1 MQNTSVSQN
10 LDFQMK
16 HFLIFYILPFSKNV
30 FHIIFDIFENLVDI
44 LRQHTGIWC
53 WLQRYILMDLDF
65 QKGLNLKI
73 PSITMCNTGWN
84 QSHKVKRDTLIILF
98 KKISFKVTILTL
110 WPWLERATS
119 YFSFALF
126 ELLGNKFVQKF
137 YASFFSLLT

>member
-30 FHIIFDIFENLVDI
+30 FHIIFENLVDI

-73 PSITMCNTGWN
+73 PSITMCNKGWN
-84 QSHKVKRDTLIILF
+84 QSHKVKRDTLIILI
-98 KKISFKVTILTL
+98 ISFKVTILTL
-110 WPWLERATS
+110 WLWLERATS

-137 YASFFSLLT
+137 YALFFSLLT